1 MYVMKIC
8 NEALPRQTI
17 HTRLQPQTKMESQN
31 YTLMFVILQMEFLQM
46 ELVFSAMHCTML
58 CWYPVS
64 SPLMGQWASLT
75 LV

>member
-1 MYVMKIC
+1 MKIC

-17 HTRLQPQTKMESQN
+17 HTRLQPQTEMERQN
-31 YTLMFVILQMEFLQM
+31 YTLMFVILQM